1 MNAVQPFLR
10 LIMGTVTAVEA
21 AKRGKGRLRI
31 YLNGSFAF
39 SLEKEVVQQH
49 GLHPGQSLS
58 DRELGE
64 LRQADLH
71 HRCLGA
77 ALRLLSYRP
86 RSEVEMKQR
95 LGLRFEADIIDGVIG
110 QLKERRMLDDA
121 AFARFW
127 KEDREAFRPRSRV
140 LLEQELRR
148 KGVDSEVV
156 SQALMG
162 VDDEEL
168 AHRAAQK
175 KGRNLERDYDVF
187 RRKLGAYLVRRG
199 FSYEVTNRTVQ
210 RVWRELS

>member
-1 MNAVQPFLR
+1 MAVQPFLR
-10 LIMGTVTAVEA
+10 LTMDTVTAVKA
-21 AKRGKGRLRI
+21 PMRGKTRFSI

-39 SLEKEVVQQH
+39 SLEREVVRQH
-49 GLHPGQSLS
+49 GLHPGQLLS
-58 DRELGE
+58 DRELHD
-64 LRQADLH
+64 LREADLF

-77 ALRLLSYRP
+77 AFRLLSYRP
-86 RSEVEMKQR
+86 RSEMEMRQR
-95 LGLRFEADIIDGVIG
+95 LCLRFETETVDKVLG
-110 QLKERRMLDDA
+110 QLRQRQMVDDA

-127 KEDREAFRPRSRV
+127 KENRETFRPRSRR
-140 LLEQELRR
+140 LLELELRR

-168 AHRAAQK
+168 AYRAAQR
-175 KGRNLERDYDVF
+175 KGRNLEKDYEVF
-187 RRKLGAYLVRRG
+187 REKLGAYLVRRG

>member
-1 MNAVQPFLR
+1 MAVQPFLR
-10 LIMGTVTAVEA
+10 LIMDTVTAVKA
-21 AKRGKGRLRI
+21 SKRGKSRLSI

-39 SLEKEVVQQH
+39 SLEEEVVRQH
-49 GLHPGQSLS
+49 GLHPGQLLS
-58 DRELGE
+58 DRELCE
-64 LRQADLH
+64 LRKADLH

-86 RSEVEMKQR
+86 RSEVEMRQR
-95 LGLRFEADIIDGVIG
+95 LGLRFEAETVDRVVSH
-110 QLKERRMLDDA
+110 LKERQMLDDA

-127 KEDREAFRPRSRV
+127 KENREAFRPRSRR
-140 LLEQELRR
+140 LLEVELRR

-175 KGRNLERDYDVF
+175 KGRNLEKDYDVF

>member
-1 MNAVQPFLR
+1 MAVQPFLR
-10 LIMGTVTAVEA
+10 LMMDTVTAVEA
-21 AKRGKGRLRI
+21 PKRGKTRFSI

-39 SLEKEVVQQH
+39 SLEKEVVRQH
-49 GLHPGQSLS
+49 GLHPGQLLS
-58 DRELGE
+58 DRDLND
-64 LRQADLH
+64 LREADLLQ
-71 HRCLGA
+71 RCLET

-86 RSEVEMKQR
+86 RSETEMRRR
-95 LGLRFEADIIDGVIG
+95 LGLRFDKDTVDKVLG
-110 QLKERRMLDDA
+110 QLKEGQMLDDA

-127 KEDREAFRPRSRV
+127 KENREAFRPRSRR
-140 LLEQELRR
+140 LLEVELRR

-168 AHRAAQK
+168 AYRAAQR
-175 KGRNLERDYDVF
+175 KGRNLEKDYELF